1 MIIEDRKKLA
11 EEIDKLKAKGKRI
24 VFTNGCFDLLH
35 KGHVVYLDQA
45 KNFGD
50 VLVVGI
56 NNDDSVREFKGPQR
70 PIMPLESRTCVINAL
85 KSVDIVVP
93 FGERLPNEL
102 IKIIRPHI
110 HVKGGDYRP
119 QDLPEY
125 ELVTSFGGEV
135 KIVPLVEGFSV
146 TSIIERIL
154 KNSKY

>member
-11 EEIDKLKAKGKRI
+11 EEIDKLRAKGKRI
-24 VFTNGCFDLLH
+24 VFTNGCFDILH
-35 KGHVVYLDQA
+35 KGHVVYLNKA

-56 NNDDSVREFKGPQR
+56 NNDDSVREFKGSQR
-70 PIMPLESRTCVINAL
+70 PVMPLESRICILDAL
-85 KSVDIVVP
+85 KPVDIVVP

-119 QDLPEY
+119 EDLPEY
-125 ELVTSFGGEV
+125 ELVTSLGGEV
-135 KIVPLVEGFSV
+135 KIVPFVKGFSV
-146 TSIIERIL
+146 TSIVERIRR
-154 KNSKY
+154 NTEY